1 MSENDTIRG
10 TTADRWDEMSKAQAA
25 AAWQHAAPAR
35 SCTRPRPHPAELCII
50 LEPKRGAVVPDTAKK
65 TQLFISFCLTFGFQ
79 VSTLKKNLRN
89 TEKQCY

>member
-35 SCTRPRPHPAELCII
+35 SRA
-50 LEPKRGAVVPDTAKK
+50 RG
-65 TQLFISFCLTFGFQ
+65 LGH
-79 VSTLKKNLRN
+79 TLQSYAL
-89 TEKQCY
+89 Y